1 MKQIDILYSQWGS
14 LKDSMSQYDKD
25 RLEKKFKLEFNYN
38 TNHIEGNTLTYGQTE
53 LLLLFD
59 RSSDGV
65 KMRDLEEMKAHNV
78 CLQMVREEAGAKE
91 RPLTESFIRALH
103 KTMLREDYSVTK
115 QGADGLP
122 TTYTIHAGI
131 YKTRPNSVKTIT
143 GELFQYASPEETPAL
158 MGDLVQWY
166 NKEEQK
172 GEMNV
177 IELASLFHYRYI
189 RIHPFEDGNGRIARL
204 LVNYILAKHD
214 YPMLV
219 VKSKDKDNYLSA
231 LNKCDVAVGEIP
243 TDGAHAD
250 LNQIQPFITYL
261 TDCEIRALE
270 KSIQAANGES
280 IEDEDDFAKQMEIL
294 SRQTFHPVSN
304 DDRNDTPENKM
315 DVYNLFHRE
324 FADKLLSALTPA
336 ERFYSNKIVHYFMSD
351 AVDRID
357 GNGFFALDSSIML
370 KKDELTSHES
380 DVVKKARSIMF
391 HVTYNNI
398 KAGYQLNDVPIFI
411 HESVIFEPNYY
422 TFHGENYK
430 YGMFPQPKAVMSIID
445 GWKQMILS
453 TLTSAQ
459 EL

>member
-1 MKQIDILYSQWGS
+1 MKQIDILYSQWCS
-14 LKDSMSQYDKD
+14 LKDSMSQHDRD

-53 LLLLFD
+53 LLLLYD

-65 KMRDLEEMKAHNV
+65 KMHDLEEMKAHNV
-78 CLQMVREEAGAKE
+78 CLQLVREEAEVKE

-103 KTMLREDYSVTK
+103 NTMLREDYSTTK
-115 QGADGLP
+115 KGADGMP

-158 MGDLVQWY
+158 MGDLVHWY
-166 NKEEQK
+166 NEEEQK
-172 GEMNV
+172 GEMSV
-177 IELASLFHYRYI
+177 MELASIFHYRYI

-231 LNKCDVAVGEIP
+231 LNKCDVVVGEIP
-243 TDGAHAD
+243 ADGAHAD
-250 LNQIQPFITYL
+250 LQQIQPFVTYM
-261 TDCEIRALE
+261 TDCEVRALE
-270 KSIQAANGES
+270 KSIKAANGES

-294 SRQTFHPVSN
+294 SRQTFHLVSSE
-304 DDRNDTPENKM
+304 DRTDTPENKM

-324 FADKLLSALTPA
+324 FADKLLSALAPA
-336 ERFYSNKIVHYFMSD
+336 EKFYSTKTVHYFMSD
-351 AVDRID
+351 AVDRIEP
-357 GNGFFALDSSIML
+357 NGFFALDSSIML
-370 KKDELTSHES
+370 KKEELTSHES
-380 DVVKKARSIMF
+380 DVVKRSRSIMF

-398 KAGYQLNDVPIFI
+398 KAGYQLKDAPIFI
-411 HESVIFEPNYY
+411 YENVIFELNYY

-430 YGMFPQPKAVMSIID
+430 YGIFPQPETITSIIEERQQ
-445 GWKQMILS
+445 KILD
-453 TLTSAQ
+453 TLTSAKKS
-459 EL
+459 